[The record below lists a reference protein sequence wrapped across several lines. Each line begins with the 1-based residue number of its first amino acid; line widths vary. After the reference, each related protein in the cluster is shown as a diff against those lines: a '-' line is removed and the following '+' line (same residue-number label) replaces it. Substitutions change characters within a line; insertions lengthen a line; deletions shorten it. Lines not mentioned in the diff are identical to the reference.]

1 MRESRI
7 IQGRIA
13 RGCYHASAVNSP
25 LRLFFAVALSL
36 ATPLTA
42 VRSGDGETQP
52 ASGAPTLLIL
62 VRHAEK
68 TAGGPD
74 PSLSRQGQDR
84 AGALAHVL
92 ADVDIDALYASQFQR
107 TKLTL
112 QPLSD
117 RIDVT
122 IETDR
127 ISGEVDSW
135 AVSFAERLLARHT
148 GDTVVVAG
156 HSNTVPVLARA
167 LGAVG
172 VPDLTESDYDDLFW
186 IIRSGDDV
194 EFVHQHYG
202 AVTE

>member
-1 MRESRI
+1 M
-7 IQGRIA
+7 
-13 RGCYHASAVNSP
+13 NSP

-42 VRSGDGETQP
+42 VRSGDGETHP

-74 PSLSRQGQDR
+74 PSLSRAGQDR
-84 AGALAHVL
+84 AASLAHIL
-92 ADVDIDALYASQFQR
+92 ADVEIDALYASQFQR
-107 TKLTL
+107 TQLTL

-117 RIDVT
+117 RIEVAVV
-122 IETDR
+122 TDR
-127 ISGEVDSW
+127 ISGGIESW
-135 AVSFAERLLARHT
+135 AVAFAKRLLEEHR
-148 GDTVVVAG
+148 GRTVVVAG

-167 LGAVG
+167 LGAAD
-172 VPDLTESDYDDLFW
+172 VPDLDESDYDDLFW
-186 IIRSGDDV
+186 IIRSGDHV

-202 AVTE
+202 AVSD